1 MKKKISGITKASVA
15 ALLAAGVIFPATTS
29 AAPGDI
35 WKLNT
40 DGTKTNLG
48 NGGQIFLQSGL
59 ADLLDIQTNPTNYFY
74 EGPKELYTFSDAD
87 SVFNANPNLSTE
99 EIQEKLEQELA
110 GKGEEIPAQTLDIQS
125 VKASTITILKTGNS
139 ASYKLA
145 LDYLDK
151 EGNVIPAA
159 QLPADLTVSYA
170 DSADVFNTDGT
181 IKNSSK
187 IPAVGEKIT
196 VVATIKSTTAN
207 LNLTKEFQVGV
218 VEATDW
224 ASVTDAKIM
233 NNTTELSVV
242 PVGATDL
249 TLVPTGV
256 KQSDGSAVT
265 PEPDNWG
272 TSQVESVKSSANT
285 VLIATLSATGNGN
298 IINLKPIMAG
308 TATVT
313 VKLKSGFE
321 FTKEIIVKDE
331 GASVVTSATVDQA
344 KLTLSS
350 VEKTGNVI
358 VTVLDQY
365 GNPMSG
371 KTVSAK
377 AGASTIVNTVEA
389 GGDTD
394 ASGKVTLTV
403 TAADTATTGSDTVN
417 IYVDGDETKSLASFT
432 VDYVKAG
439 ETVSYDLR
447 IKSTENKSDD
457 AVLDVYNEKDNTLN
471 LQFVGKDASG
481 NIAKVYN
488 ASELSSY
495 TVSSSNDKVATAA
508 ISSDVI
514 SVTAKGA
521 GTATITVKQ
530 GNIIRATFEVTVE
543 NSTPTANTIAVKPGA
558 SLAVGVSTVLS
569 DDILNS
575 LLSVSGE
582 KDFTIKI
589 NQNQGT
595 KKIEVLDGTT
605 SIGEI
610 KLTSANSGIT
620 VTPNTLTVAAPSDV
634 TGTPLL
640 VAQLLQNE
648 KVVNSVEIPVTID
661 KTSPT
666 AKATATEVGKTA
678 AKKELETNTGLVLTA
693 KEAGVDGNN
702 ISITIVDN
710 TTPTNAGDVDT
721 NGKLTVQVSGKD
733 ITVELGNT
741 YDSASKISSTLDDIV
756 NEINNHVE
764 ASKLVTASLASPEQA
779 VVVGKTESKT
789 TLKGGATELTVTVNF
804 SEAVKGKMADTDL
817 TATSGTYTYKY
828 DGSTDSAIT
837 PTVTIS
843 DDKKTVT
850 LVYEITDATK
860 KLVTSTSK
868 LSIAN
873 GKVTDLAG
881 NDLGSDTELT
891 LN

>member
-1 MKKKISGITKASVA
+1 MAKNKIYKGM
-15 ALLAAGVIFPATTS
+15 
-29 AAPGDI
+29 
-35 WKLNT
+35 
-40 DGTKTNLG
+40 TKTAIAAVLASSLVAPSIAQAAEFDFYDATGVNQG
-48 NGGQIFLQSGL
+48 NLQSI
-59 ADLLDIQTNPTNYFY
+59 LLDDLKFTNMILGVDSYKYELGGKAYQVTDVMNLLNQNPGLTIQDPTLAQ
-74 EGPKELYTFSDAD
+74 K
-87 SVFNANPNLSTE
+87 VTE
-99 EIQEKLEQELA
+99 A
-110 GKGEEIPAQTLDIQS
+110 GLVGEEIPTQTLDIQS
-125 VKASTITILKTGNS
+125 VVAINNTILKTGNS

-265 PEPDNWG
+265 PEPANWG
-272 TSQVESVKSSANT
+272 ISQVESVKSSANT
-285 VLIATLSATGNGN
+285 VLIATLSGNT
-298 IINLKPIMAG
+298 INLKPIMAG

-331 GASVVTSATVDQA
+331 GASVVTSATVDQD

-350 VEKTGNVI
+350 VEKTGDVI

-377 AGASTIVNTVEA
+377 AGASTIVNTVA
-389 GGDTD
+389 GGNTD

-403 TAADTATTGSDTVN
+403 TAADTATTGSDIVN

-589 NQNQGT
+589 NQGT

-661 KTSPT
+661 KTPPT

-678 AKKELETNTGLVLTA
+678 AKKELATNTGLVFTA

-710 TTPTNAGDVDT
+710 TTPTNASDVDT

-779 VVVGKTESKT
+779 VVVGKTESKA
-789 TLKGGATELTVTVNF
+789 TLEGGATELTVTVNF

-891 LN
+891 LD

>member
-125 VKASTITILKTGNS
+125 VVAINNTILKTGNS

-265 PEPDNWG
+265 PEPANWG
-272 TSQVESVKSSANT
+272 ISQVESVKSSANT
-285 VLIATLSATGNGN
+285 VLIATLSGNT
-298 IINLKPIMAG
+298 INLKPIMAG

-331 GASVVTSATVDQA
+331 GASVVTSATVDQD

-350 VEKTGNVI
+350 VEKTGDVI

-377 AGASTIVNTVEA
+377 AGASTIVNTVA
-389 GGDTD
+389 GGNTD

-403 TAADTATTGSDTVN
+403 TAADTATTGSDIVN

-589 NQNQGT
+589 NQGT

-661 KTSPT
+661 KTPPT

-678 AKKELETNTGLVLTA
+678 AKKELTTNTGLVFTA

-710 TTPTNAGDVDT
+710 TTPTNASDVDT

-779 VVVGKTESKT
+779 VVVGKTESKA
-789 TLKGGATELTVTVNF
+789 TLEGGATELTVTVNF

-891 LN
+891 LD

>member
-48 NGGQIFLQSGL
+48 NGGQIFVQSGL

-125 VKASTITILKTGNS
+125 VKASTITILPSSDVDT
-139 ASYKLA
+139 ATYKLA

-233 NNTTELSVV
+233 DNTTELSVV

-265 PEPDNWG
+265 PEPANWG
-272 TSQVESVKSSANT
+272 ISQVESVKSSANT
-285 VLIATLSATGNGN
+285 VLIATLSGNT
-298 IINLKPIMAG
+298 INLKPIMAG

-331 GASVVTSATVDQA
+331 GASVVTSATVDQD

-350 VEKTGNVI
+350 VEKTGDVI

-389 GGDTD
+389 GGKTD

-403 TAADTATTGSDTVN
+403 TAADTATTGSDIVN

-589 NQNQGT
+589 NQGT
-595 KKIEVLDGTT
+595 KKIKVLDGTT

-610 KLTSANSGIT
+610 KLASANSGIT
-620 VTPNTLTVAAPSDV
+620 VTPETLTVAAPSDV

-693 KEAGVDGNN
+693 KKAGVDGNN

-710 TTPTNAGDVDT
+710 TTPTNAGEVDT

-733 ITVELGNT
+733 ITIELGNT
-741 YDSASKISSTLDDIV
+741 YDSVSKISSTLDDIV

-779 VVVGKTESKT
+779 VVVGKTESKA
-789 TLKGGATELTVTVNF
+789 TLEGGATELTVTVNF

>member
-1 MKKKISGITKASVA
+1 MKKRLAGLSKVTVTS
-15 ALLAAGVIFPATTS
+15 LLAASLIAPNVAS
-29 AAPGDI
+29 AAPYDI
-35 WKLNT
+35 WNGTIKVGNLKDAILNEDSALLQDILDNANT
-40 DGTKTNLG
+40 YRYELGGKTYLY
-48 NGGQIFLQSGL
+48 SE
-59 ADLLDIQTNPTNYFY
+59 ADAI
-74 EGPKELYTFSDAD
+74 A
-87 SVFNANPNLSTE
+87 VANPNLTPTELDNKIATDLADKAENAPEESTDL
-99 EIQEKLEQELA
+99 IV
-110 GKGEEIPAQTLDIQS
+110 QS

-218 VEATDW
+218 VKATDW

-233 NNTTELSVV
+233 DNTTELSVV

-265 PEPDNWG
+265 PEPANWG

-285 VLIATLSATGNGN
+285 VLIATLSGDT
-298 IINLKPIMAG
+298 INLKPIMAG

-331 GASVVTSATVDQA
+331 GASVVTSATVDQD

-350 VEKTGNVI
+350 VEKTGDVI

-389 GGDTD
+389 GGKTD

-403 TAADTATTGSDTVN
+403 TAADTATTGSDIVN

-488 ASELSSY
+488 ASDLSSY

-610 KLTSANSGIT
+610 KLTSANSGII

-678 AKKELETNTGLVLTA
+678 AKKELATNTGLVFTA

-710 TTPTNAGDVDT
+710 TTPANAGEVDT
-721 NGKLTVQVSGKD
+721 NGKLTVRVSGKD
-733 ITVELGNT
+733 ITIELGNT

-756 NEINNHVE
+756 NEINNHVD

-779 VVVGKTESKT
+779 VVVGKTENKA
-789 TLKGGATELTVTVNF
+789 TLEGGATELTVTVNF

-817 TATSGTYTYKY
+817 TATSGTYTYEY

-850 LVYEITDATK
+850 LVYEITDAAK

-873 GKVTDLAG
+873 NKVTDLAG

>member
-48 NGGQIFLQSGL
+48 NGGQIFVQSGL

-125 VKASTITILKTGNS
+125 VKASTITILPSSGVDT
-139 ASYKLA
+139 ATYKLA

-233 NNTTELSVV
+233 DNTTELSVV

-265 PEPDNWG
+265 PEPANWG
-272 TSQVESVKSSANT
+272 ISQVESVKSSANT
-285 VLIATLSATGNGN
+285 VLIATLSGNT
-298 IINLKPIMAG
+298 INLKPIMAG

-331 GASVVTSATVDQA
+331 GASVVTSATVDQD

-350 VEKTGNVI
+350 VEKTGDVI

-389 GGDTD
+389 GGKTD

-403 TAADTATTGSDTVN
+403 TAADTATTGSDIVN

-589 NQNQGT
+589 NQGT
-595 KKIEVLDGTT
+595 KKIKVLDGTT

-610 KLTSANSGIT
+610 KLASANSGIT
-620 VTPNTLTVAAPSDV
+620 VTPETLTVAAPSDV

-693 KEAGVDGNN
+693 KKAGVDGNN

-710 TTPTNAGDVDT
+710 TTPTNAGEVDT

-733 ITVELGNT
+733 ITIELGNT
-741 YDSASKISSTLDDIV
+741 YDSVSKISSTLDDIV

-779 VVVGKTESKT
+779 VVVGKTESKA
-789 TLKGGATELTVTVNF
+789 TLEGGATELTVTVNF

-891 LN
+891 LD

>member
-1 MKKKISGITKASVA
+1 MKKRLAGLSKVTVTS
-15 ALLAAGVIFPATTS
+15 LLAASLIAPNVAS
-29 AAPGDI
+29 AAPYDI
-35 WKLNT
+35 WNGTIKVGNLKDAILNEDSALLQDILDNANT
-40 DGTKTNLG
+40 YRYELGGKTYLY
-48 NGGQIFLQSGL
+48 SE
-59 ADLLDIQTNPTNYFY
+59 ADAI
-74 EGPKELYTFSDAD
+74 A
-87 SVFNANPNLSTE
+87 VANPNLTPTELDNKIATDLADKAENAPEESTD
-99 EIQEKLEQELA
+99 LVV
-110 GKGEEIPAQTLDIQS
+110 QS

-151 EGNVIPAA
+151 EGNVLPAA

-265 PEPDNWG
+265 PEPANWG

-285 VLIATLSATGNGN
+285 VLIATLSGNT
-298 IINLKPIMAG
+298 INLKPIMAG

-331 GASVVTSATVDQA
+331 GASVVTSATVDQD

-350 VEKTGNVI
+350 VEKTGDVI

-377 AGASTIVNTVEA
+377 VGASTIVNTVEA
-389 GGDTD
+389 GGNTD

-403 TAADTATTGSDTVN
+403 TAADTATTGSDIVN

-488 ASELSSY
+488 ASDLSSY

-620 VTPNTLTVAAPSDV
+620 VTPNTLTVAASSDV
-634 TGTPLL
+634 IGTPLL

-661 KTSPT
+661 KTPPT

-710 TTPTNAGDVDT
+710 TTPANAGEVDT

-779 VVVGKTESKT
+779 VVVGKTENKA
-789 TLKGGATELTVTVNF
+789 TLEGGATELTVTVNF

-817 TATSGTYTYKY
+817 TATSGTYTYEY

-850 LVYEITDATK
+850 LVYEITDAAK

-873 GKVTDLAG
+873 NKVTDLAG

>member
-1 MKKKISGITKASVA
+1 
-15 ALLAAGVIFPATTS
+15 
-29 AAPGDI
+29 
-35 WKLNT
+35 
-40 DGTKTNLG
+40 
-48 NGGQIFLQSGL
+48 
-59 ADLLDIQTNPTNYFY
+59 
-74 EGPKELYTFSDAD
+74 
-87 SVFNANPNLSTE
+87 
-99 EIQEKLEQELA
+99 
-110 GKGEEIPAQTLDIQS
+110 
-125 VKASTITILKTGNS
+125 
-139 ASYKLA
+139 
-145 LDYLDK
+145 
-151 EGNVIPAA
+151 
-159 QLPADLTVSYA
+159 
-170 DSADVFNTDGT
+170 
-181 IKNSSK
+181 
-187 IPAVGEKIT
+187 
-196 VVATIKSTTAN
+196 
-207 LNLTKEFQVGV
+207 
-218 VEATDW
+218 
-224 ASVTDAKIM
+224 
-233 NNTTELSVV
+233 
-242 PVGATDL
+242 
-249 TLVPTGV
+249 
-256 KQSDGSAVT
+256 
-265 PEPDNWG
+265 
-272 TSQVESVKSSANT
+272 
-285 VLIATLSATGNGN
+285 
-298 IINLKPIMAG
+298 
-308 TATVT
+308 
-313 VKLKSGFE
+313 
-321 FTKEIIVKDE
+321 
-331 GASVVTSATVDQA
+331 
-344 KLTLSS
+344 
-350 VEKTGNVI
+350 
-358 VTVLDQY
+358 
-365 GNPMSG
+365 MSG

-589 NQNQGT
+589 NQGT

-620 VTPNTLTVAAPSDV
+620 VTPETLTVAAPSDV

-661 KTSPT
+661 KTPPT

-678 AKKELETNTGLVLTA
+678 AKKELATNTGLVFTA

-710 TTPTNAGDVDT
+710 TTPANAGEVDT

-779 VVVGKTESKT
+779 VVVGKTENKA
-789 TLKGGATELTVTVNF
+789 TLEGGATELTVTVNF

-817 TATSGTYTYKY
+817 TATSGTYTYEY

-850 LVYEITDATK
+850 LVYEITDAAK

-873 GKVTDLAG
+873 NKVTDLAG

>member
-1 MKKKISGITKASVA
+1 M
-15 ALLAAGVIFPATTS
+15 
-29 AAPGDI
+29 
-35 WKLNT
+35 
-40 DGTKTNLG
+40 
-48 NGGQIFLQSGL
+48 
-59 ADLLDIQTNPTNYFY
+59 
-74 EGPKELYTFSDAD
+74 
-87 SVFNANPNLSTE
+87 
-99 EIQEKLEQELA
+99 
-110 GKGEEIPAQTLDIQS
+110 
-125 VKASTITILKTGNS
+125 KASTITILKTGNS

-151 EGNVIPAA
+151 EGNVLPAA

-265 PEPDNWG
+265 PEPANWG

-285 VLIATLSATGNGN
+285 VLIATLSGNT
-298 IINLKPIMAG
+298 INLKPIMAG

-331 GASVVTSATVDQA
+331 GASVVTSATVDQD

-350 VEKTGNVI
+350 VEKTGDVI

-377 AGASTIVNTVEA
+377 VGASTIVNTVEA
-389 GGDTD
+389 GGNTD

-403 TAADTATTGSDTVN
+403 TAADTATTGSDIVN

-488 ASELSSY
+488 ASDLSSY

-620 VTPNTLTVAAPSDV
+620 VTPNTLTVAASSDV
-634 TGTPLL
+634 IGTPLL

-661 KTSPT
+661 KTPPT

-678 AKKELETNTGLVLTA
+678 AKKELATNTGLVFTA

-710 TTPTNAGDVDT
+710 TTPANAGEVDT

-779 VVVGKTESKT
+779 VVVGKTENKA
-789 TLKGGATELTVTVNF
+789 TLEGGATELTVTVNF

-817 TATSGTYTYKY
+817 TATSGTYTYEY

-850 LVYEITDATK
+850 LVYEITDAAK

-873 GKVTDLAG
+873 NKVTDLAG

>member
-1 MKKKISGITKASVA
+1 MKKRLAGLSKVTVTS
-15 ALLAAGVIFPATTS
+15 LLAASLIAPNVAS
-29 AAPGDI
+29 AAPYDI
-35 WKLNT
+35 WNGTIKVGNLKDAILNDDSALLQDILDNANT
-40 DGTKTNLG
+40 YRYELGGKTYLY
-48 NGGQIFLQSGL
+48 SE
-59 ADLLDIQTNPTNYFY
+59 ADAI
-74 EGPKELYTFSDAD
+74 A
-87 SVFNANPNLSTE
+87 VANPNLTPTELDNKIATDLADKAENAPEESTD
-99 EIQEKLEQELA
+99 LVV
-110 GKGEEIPAQTLDIQS
+110 QS

-218 VEATDW
+218 VKATDW

-242 PVGATDL
+242 PVGATNL

-265 PEPDNWG
+265 PEPDNWE

-285 VLIATLSATGNGN
+285 VLIATLSGN

-589 NQNQGT
+589 NQGT

-620 VTPNTLTVAAPSDV
+620 VTPETLTVAAPSDV

-661 KTSPT
+661 KTPPT

-678 AKKELETNTGLVLTA
+678 AKKELATNTGLVFTA

-710 TTPTNAGDVDT
+710 TTPANAGEVDT

-779 VVVGKTESKT
+779 VVVGKTENKA
-789 TLKGGATELTVTVNF
+789 TLEGGATELTVTVNF

-817 TATSGTYTYKY
+817 TATSGTYTYEY

-850 LVYEITDATK
+850 LVYEITDAAK

-873 GKVTDLAG
+873 NKVTDLAG
-881 NDLGSDTELT
+881 NDLGSDTDLT
-891 LN
+891 LH